1 MRLFFAESAKHLQRS
16 FLKHR
21 LPTGRFESYAFAD
34 GERGYR
40 FHDHVKGELI
50 GIIGSVLPD
59 PASLFDL
66 LSLCQLA
73 HENGASSITLAI
85 PYLGYARQDR
95 PNREGEGSIG
105 IMVVKLIRRMRPSQ
119 LVVCDIHSHWI
130 RKALGSIVTEL
141 SALPVFAD
149 ALSARPPDVI
159 VSPDT
164 GSIPRAQKLT
174 KLFTPPPVVV
184 TIDKERPRP
193 NVAIAKRLHGD
204 VQGKNVLV
212 IDDMIDTGGTLGEAV
227 RLALQG
233 GARKIRLAATH
244 GIFSAGARDRL
255 YRLPVERILVT
266 NTLPQIRYPKIQT
279 LDIVPLLIQ
288 ALRNKRTQRV

>member
-1 MRLFFAESAKHLQRS
+1 MKLFLAESAKHLQRS

-21 LPTGRFESYAFAD
+21 FPIGRFESYTFAD

-40 FHDHVKGELI
+40 LHDPVEGKSI
-50 GIIGSVLPD
+50 GIIASILPD

-73 HENGASSITLAI
+73 DENGASGIALAI

-105 IMVVKLIRRMRPSQ
+105 VMVVKLIRRIRPSQ
-119 LVVCDIHSHWI
+119 LVVCDIHSDRI
-130 RKALGSIVTEL
+130 RKALGSRVTEL
-141 SALPVFAD
+141 SALPLFAN
-149 ALSARPPDVI
+149 AFSASPPDVI
-159 VSPDT
+159 VSPDA
-164 GSIPRAQKLT
+164 GSIPRAQKLA
-174 KLFTPPPVVV
+174 KLFDPSPDVV

-193 NVAIAKRLHGD
+193 NVAVARHLHGD

-227 RLALQG
+227 RLAIQG
-233 GARKIRLAATH
+233 GARKICLAATH

-266 NTLPQIRYPKIQT
+266 NTLPQPRYPKVQT

-288 ALRNKRTQRV
+288 ALRSS